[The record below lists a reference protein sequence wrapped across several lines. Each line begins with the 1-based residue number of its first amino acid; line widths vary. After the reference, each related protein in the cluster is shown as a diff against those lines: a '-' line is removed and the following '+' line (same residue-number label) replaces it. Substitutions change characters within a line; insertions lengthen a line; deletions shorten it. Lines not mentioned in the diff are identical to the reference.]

1 MADWPPLDGLDG
13 LDRDLSAIR
22 GHGYYN
28 SADAVTANVDLW
40 PEPLAVV
47 MNASRFEGL
56 TSAQQDALRSVVAG
70 RVTSGL
76 AVSRRD
82 DASAGSGLCETAMSV
97 VHATPGDISGLRVA
111 VEPVYAKLEEEPA
124 NKAAVDEITALKAG
138 LAAPAES
145 FECAASQEAAGPA
158 AVTPLEG
165 VYEMTIT
172 IDELAASGDLPIPEN
187 SGALHRRVRSR
198 AVRVEPDRP

>member
-1 MADWPPLDGLDG
+1 MGVAHPLAKRSDFEGAIVGTAGGRVAEEMISALGATPRRVADWPPLDSLDG

-28 SADAVTANVDLW
+28 SASAVTANVDLW

-82 DASAGSGLCETAMSV
+82 DASAG
-97 VHATPGDISGLRVA
+97 
-111 VEPVYAKLEEEPA
+111 
-124 NKAAVDEITALKAG
+124 
-138 LAAPAES
+138 
-145 FECAASQEAAGPA
+145 
-158 AVTPLEG
+158 
-165 VYEMTIT
+165 
-172 IDELAASGDLPIPEN
+172 
-187 SGALHRRVRSR
+187 
-198 AVRVEPDRP
+198 